1 MGPDLHNIME
11 FVHTLGSMVSNM
23 TEGPEGPQGPQHH
36 HHSADSL
43 INTTVVVA
51 ALATYIFTHFA
62 SAVSKVYNTVQEY
75 AMRRV
80 FSTCTIYDTSDV
92 YTDAEQYIRGKLT
105 TTRIRILDTS
115 MVWSQHRAGDE
126 DEDEDVDQDDS
137 GPDPNPNAAD
147 KTGSMPKLTFEHNDD
162 GSWYTFCDAGHRF
175 WVCTHSMTNKHRAS
189 NTSSIMTISTLGSSV
204 QPILDL
210 LKRAQVARKATRD
223 ANVLVRFD
231 NNYTRRVPTR
241 SWDTIFLP
249 DAVKTRLRDDLK
261 WFLASKAY
269 YRTRGVPYR
278 RGYCLYGP
286 PGTGKTS
293 ACIAMASEAGLALKV
308 INISSCSVEDFQAEI
323 LTMPS
328 KTLLLLEDVDTALP
342 VGPGGPGGPSLG
354 AAPVTDSRSEGGDDA
369 SSEDG
374 SHVDLAGEGAP
385 THGPRRARLP
395 LTVILNTLDGVASP
409 DGLLF
414 IMTTNHMEHIP
425 ESLARRC
432 AVTLFVDN
440 PVGPE
445 IRNMF
450 MHMFP
455 EACAQDAT
463 LPARFCEGVEQL
475 GTRQSMCR
483 LQNHCMRFRSAQDAL
498 VNLPALEEAVECA
511 QA

>member
-1 MGPDLHNIME
+1 M
-11 FVHTLGSMVSNM
+11 
-23 TEGPEGPQGPQHH
+23 
-36 HHSADSL
+36 
-43 INTTVVVA
+43 
-51 ALATYIFTHFA
+51 
-62 SAVSKVYNTVQEY
+62 
-75 AMRRV
+75 
-80 FSTCTIYDTSDV
+80 
-92 YTDAEQYIRGKLT
+92 
-105 TTRIRILDTS
+105 
-115 MVWSQHRAGDE
+115 
-126 DEDEDVDQDDS
+126 
-137 GPDPNPNAAD
+137 
-147 KTGSMPKLTFEHNDD
+147 
-162 GSWYTFCDAGHRF
+162 
-175 WVCTHSMTNKHRAS
+175 
-189 NTSSIMTISTLGSSV
+189 

-210 LKRAQVARKATRD
+210 LRRAQKARKANRD
-223 ANVLVRFD
+223 ATVLVRFD

-249 DAVKTRLRDDLK
+249 DAIKTRLRDDLK

-269 YRTRGVPYR
+269 YRARGVPYR
-278 RGYCLYGP
+278 RGYCLHGP

-308 INISSCSVEDFQAEI
+308 INISSCSAEDFQAEI

-342 VGPGGPGGPSLG
+342 VGSVGVATARHAG
-354 AAPVTDSRSEGGDDA
+354 VMDSGHSDGGDDTA
-369 SSEDG
+369 SGDG
-374 SHVDLAGEGAP
+374 SRVDLDDGAVP
-385 THGPRRARLP
+385 TPGPRRARLP

-440 PVGPE
+440 PAAPE
-445 IRNMF
+445 IRSMF

-455 EACAQDAT
+455 KACEEDAA

-483 LQNHCMRFRSAQDAL
+483 LQNHCMRFRTAQDAL
-498 VNLPALEEAVECA
+498 LNLPALEETLECPA
-511 QA
+511 L